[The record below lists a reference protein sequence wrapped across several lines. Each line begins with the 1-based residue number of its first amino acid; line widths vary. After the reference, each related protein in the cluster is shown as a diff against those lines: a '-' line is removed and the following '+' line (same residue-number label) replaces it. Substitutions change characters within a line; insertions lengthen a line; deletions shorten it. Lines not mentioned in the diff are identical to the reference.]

1 MSAHSRHLLHPP
13 AMAPKTAAA
22 KAAAA
27 KAAARGWQ
35 EAAAGKR
42 APKGEHKAER
52 INLSKMVG
60 FLRYHSEEAK
70 RKPAKGNPAK
80 RNAAKEALEIYRTLS
95 DPSTRL
101 SFLSNFQE
109 AGSGKNADAL
119 KFAFEFRQTLS
130 STKKIDVGCTE
141 DFWTRHGANSIRGGY
156 TQYLLSR
163 RKVNTSITSCRGGCA
178 TKY

>member
-1 MSAHSRHLLHPP
+1 
-13 AMAPKTAAA
+13 MAKSAAA

-42 APKGEHKAER
+42 TPKREHKAEN

-60 FLRYHSEEAK
+60 FSRYHSEG
-70 RKPAKGNPAK
+70 AKGNPAK

-95 DPSTRL
+95 HPSTRL

-109 AGSGKNADAL
+109 AGSGKTADAL
-119 KFAFEFRQTLS
+119 NVAIFEFRQTLVN
-130 STKKIDVGCTE
+130 KKNFEVGVTE
-141 DFWTRHGANSIRGGY
+141 DFWTRHVSNS
-156 TQYLLSR
+156 
-163 RKVNTSITSCRGGCA
+163 
-178 TKY
+178 